1 MPPNPRTRLI
11 YETPDLTEYTE
22 EVALDVWPDVIAY
35 GILVLPKNVKPGEQR
50 PVVVCQHGLEGH
62 PSEAADPRTSD
73 GYMHHFAVKLA
84 QEGFITFAPPNP
96 YIGRDN
102 FRIIQRLA
110 HPLEL
115 SLFAFVIGQ
124 HERVLE
130 WLSGQ
135 RYVDAKQ
142 IAFYGISYGGKTA
155 VRVPPFVD
163 RYAVSI
169 CTADFNEWVWKTTSV
184 ESATTFFCPNTTC
197 MNSTSPTS
205 STTPNLPC

>member
-1 MPPNPRTRLI
+1 
-11 YETPDLTEYTE
+11 
-22 EVALDVWPDVIAY
+22 
-35 GILVLPKNVKPGEQR
+35 
-50 PVVVCQHGLEGH
+50 
-62 PSEAADPRTSD
+62 
-73 GYMHHFAVKLA
+73 MHHFAVKLA
-84 QEGFITFAPPNP
+84 QEGFITFAPQNP

-115 SLFAFVIGQ
+115 SLFAFIIGQ

-184 ESATTFFCPNTTC
+184 ESATTFFCSNTTC